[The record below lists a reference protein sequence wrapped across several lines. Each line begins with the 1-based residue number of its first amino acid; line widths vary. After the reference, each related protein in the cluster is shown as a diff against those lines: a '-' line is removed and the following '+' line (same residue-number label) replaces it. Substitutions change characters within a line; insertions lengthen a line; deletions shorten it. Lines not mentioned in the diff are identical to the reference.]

1 MKYLKTIGMINNL
14 AIERGF
20 LGPGSS
26 ALSSDGRIF
35 VLDCYHYTGGI
46 FRITV
51 QDFDENFLFEFASS
65 QGDKTGDKIFK
76 NPSDLEFDSEDK
88 LYVNYEILN
97 AVLIYD
103 SKGDF
108 HGQWGDFG
116 SKEGELSGP
125 SGIAIDSK
133 DDLFIV
139 YQYNHRIQKFTK
151 EGKFLY
157 AWGNFGNKEG
167 EFNLP
172 WGICVDKN
180 DDIYVADW
188 RNDRIQKFSNEG
200 KFLDSFVS
208 GGGLFIRPSDVVVD
222 SIGTIYVSDW
232 GNERVVALNSSG
244 EFIFSER
251 GNSDS
256 ITEWTKEFFESN
268 PDERDTRAIA
278 NLVPDLPE
286 ELQTP
291 YHISSQSEPLFWGVT
306 DLTIDSQDR
315 LFVTEHRRHRLQIF
329 V

>member
-88 LYVNYEILN
+88 LYVTDEILN

-139 YQYNHRIQKFTK
+139 DQYNH
-151 EGKFLY
+151 
-157 AWGNFGNKEG
+157 
-167 EFNLP
+167 
-172 WGICVDKN
+172 
-180 DDIYVADW
+180 
-188 RNDRIQKFSNEG
+188 RIQKFSNEG

-208 GGGLFIRPSDVVVD
+208 GDGVFIRPSDVVVN
-222 SIGTIYVSDW
+222 SLGTIYVSDW